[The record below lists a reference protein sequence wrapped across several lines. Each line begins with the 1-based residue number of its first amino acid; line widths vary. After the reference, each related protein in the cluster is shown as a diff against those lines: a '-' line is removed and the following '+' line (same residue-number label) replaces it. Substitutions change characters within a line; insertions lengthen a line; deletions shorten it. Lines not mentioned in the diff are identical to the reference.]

1 MTVYLNKISRPDIL
15 VETGGSLDEN
25 EAHVTSSA
33 LRIYMPA
40 DSKDIAACDYI
51 QLVENDNV
59 IFAGTV
65 MEAEQENLDNVDLS
79 YKIYNLTLTN
89 NSDYIASVFVDMTFP
104 PGASVTQILM
114 GNRQGQSW
122 YDASLGEFY
131 GIIPVRVENEGITV
145 GKIDDFTGITL
156 NSPAYLWGQIVSS
169 VIDQMADVCGAWWE
183 ITPDKVFNMRYTYN
197 RNTAPIS
204 LDSDSAVYNVNITR
218 DSFTMYSAV
227 RVVGGQSKGQYQEFQ
242 IKSNGETG
250 LRFERISPQIIR
262 CKYPLYSMSNA
273 IQSGVTSS
281 TVPANVKIGFN
292 GIDDDDDTVQALMS
306 YGEYEIEMK
315 DGYEWLDLSNGGY
328 IQVNGYPLIQVYS
341 RLVDGN
347 LREKIKA
354 QRGGSGI
361 IEYLIEDETIVDF
374 SDAALNAETFLQRAA
389 QPAFTISFST
399 LIPGWSAG
407 QLLTVDLPYF
417 NTFGNFQVT
426 SVSAKSILS
435 KDNGT
440 MWEYSV
446 EASTIS
452 YRDKTKTLFFQPKKI
467 TFEMDGSLPAA
478 DGQYIND
485 DINIQT
491 YIMAFKTQ
499 PTDWR
504 TLEGIAPSWTV
515 WEEIF
520 PSWLVFEK
528 AANVN
533 TWSEIEST
541 IKNWRGWEK
550 AYPSWFVFEELI
562 KGWYYLGNYLT
573 PFAKQKL
580 LKLIQGQGAAG
591 DLSGINLVSDLYF
604 TTNASNDFHL
614 PPADIVEVSATSV
627 TATYY
632 LLPDQLQEKISG
644 LQMYY
649 NGSQQNE
656 PILQAAVN
664 IDRSPDNPEGEFAMT
679 LSVRHAII

>member
-1 MTVYLNKISRPDIL
+1 MTVYLNKTPRPDIL

-25 EAHVTSSA
+25 EAHVSSST
-33 LRIYMPA
+33 LRIYMPT

-51 QLVENDNV
+51 QLVENDMV
-59 IFAGTV
+59 IFAGTI

-89 NSDYIASVFVDMTFP
+89 NSDYIASVFVDMAFP

-306 YGEYEIEMK
+306 YGGYEIEMK

-354 QRGGSGI
+354 QRGGTGI

-446 EASTIS
+446 EVSTIS

-499 PTDWR
+499 PMDWR

-614 PPADIVEVSATSV
+614 PPADIVEVSSTSV

-656 PILQAAVN
+656 PILQADVN